1 MLYKE
6 DLHVNQTVS
15 VCKMQNRVIL
25 SLLNEESNM
34 TVVNFL
40 CLSTGLNLSAQEK
53 MSFSSNLHS
62 CPTLQN
68 DKFIILLNSHT

>member
-40 CLSTGLNLSAQEK
+40 CLSTGLNP
-53 MSFSSNLHS
+53 

-68 DKFIILLNSHT
+68 DKFIILLNSHI